1 MKNPRRGKSL
11 DYEPSPWKKLL
22 PDLVPEGLESDCRT
36 RVSEWKRARAKG

>member
-1 MKNPRRGKSL
+1 MKNPRRSKSL

-36 RVSEWKRARAKG
+36 RVSEWKRAKAKG